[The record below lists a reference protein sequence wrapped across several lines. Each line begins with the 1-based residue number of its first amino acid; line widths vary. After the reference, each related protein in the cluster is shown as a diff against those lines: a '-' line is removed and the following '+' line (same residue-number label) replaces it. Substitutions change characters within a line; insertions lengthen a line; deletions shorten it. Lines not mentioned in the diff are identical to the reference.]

1 MGEPHLSILSQQVF
15 IGFWC
20 FWIWFPRFGMFVAGA
35 AEGIDLEKKLVS
47 VGEEQLQSLGFEGPG
62 GIWFQ
67 VSTCTIIL
75 YYIIL
80 Y

>member
-1 MGEPHLSILSQQVF
+1 
-15 IGFWC
+15 
-20 FWIWFPRFGMFVAGA
+20 MFVAGA

-80 Y
+80 YYINYIILYYIILCIYKYLYIKTK

>member
-1 MGEPHLSILSQQVF
+1 
-15 IGFWC
+15 
-20 FWIWFPRFGMFVAGA
+20 MFVAGA

-47 VGEEQLQSLGFEGPG
+47 VGEEQLQSLGFEGPR

-80 Y
+80 YYIILYYVYINIYI

>member
-1 MGEPHLSILSQQVF
+1 
-15 IGFWC
+15 
-20 FWIWFPRFGMFVAGA
+20 MFVAGA

-67 VSTCTIIL
+67 DVPGIYMYKHMIL
-75 YYIIL
+75 YDMYIYI
-80 Y
+80 

>member
-1 MGEPHLSILSQQVF
+1 
-15 IGFWC
+15 
-20 FWIWFPRFGMFVAGA
+20 MFVAGA
-35 AEGIDLEKKLVS
+35 AERIDLEKKLVS

-67 VSTCTIIL
+67 VSTCTIL
-75 YYIIL
+75 FYYIIL